1 MSRAHVPRGS
11 RHLWTIGSALLA
23 IIAILAG
30 AGAVFLVV
38 TFGLTGVLRT
48 PVDVI
53 DAGECSAVVIDLA
66 SVDISMPAGPVAELA
81 SMRGGRTTVTLRT
94 SGRVASLASP
104 TTELLGVD
112 YCRARVESGE
122 WSLQTIASRG
132 DTWEAPGQ
140 KFEPVAAGT
149 YVFAPEELEDT
160 TLVIDGDPV
169 GRVTLDGQVR
179 ISGTASLVFALGA
192 SALAALAGAI
202 LCFVSGRR
210 SSRRRDGRT
219 G

>member
-1 MSRAHVPRGS
+1 MSQAHVPRG
-11 RHLWTIGSALLA
+11 RPHLWTIGSAFLA

-53 DAGECSAVVIDLA
+53 DAGECSVVVIDLA
-66 SVDISMPAGPVAELA
+66 SVNISMPEGPVAEVVSL
-81 SMRGGRTTVTLRT
+81 RGGRTTVTLRT
-94 SGRVASLASP
+94 SGRVASVARP

-122 WSLQTIASRG
+122 WSLRTIASRG
-132 DTWEAPGQ
+132 ETWEASGQ
-140 KFEPVAAGT
+140 TFEPVAAGT
-149 YVFAPEELEDT
+149 YVFSLEELEDT

-169 GRVTLDGQVR
+169 GRVTLEGQVR

-202 LCFVSGRR
+202 LCFVS
-210 SSRRRDGRT
+210 SRRLSRHRDGRA